1 MIAPRHTPLFLM
13 ILIHMG
19 SVHAVET
26 TEQQLKTFLART
38 HALVSDFKQVSFD
51 QYGNPAQTSF
61 GKFYLRR
68 PGHFR
73 WQYQKPFVQEILSK
87 ENKVWFYDADLEQL
101 TIKNLDDSLG
111 VTPALL
117 LSGKVDLDEQFI
129 LQNQGRDEDMSW
141 IKLSPKNEE
150 SGFKYIMLG
159 FNNEL
164 LAGMELSD
172 NFGQLTR
179 IYFSHMD
186 INPTLADNT
195 FQISLPEGV
204 DVLGQ
209 E

>member
-1 MIAPRHTPLFLM
+1 MMAPRHTLLFL
-13 ILIHMG
+13 ILLIPVG
-19 SVHAVET
+19 ALRAGESA
-26 TEQQLKTFLART
+26 EQQLKSFLTRT
-38 HALVSDFKQVSFD
+38 HALVADFKQVSLD

-73 WQYQKPFVQEILSK
+73 WQYQRPFVQEILSK
-87 ENKVWFYDADLEQL
+87 DSKIWFYDADLEQL
-101 TIKNLDDSLG
+101 TIKSLDDSLG

-117 LSGKVDLDEQFI
+117 LSGKVNLDEHFT

-159 FNNEL
+159 LNNGS

-179 IYFSHMD
+179 IYFSNME
-186 INPTLADNT
+186 INPSLADST
-195 FQISLPEGV
+195 FQITLPEGV
-204 DVLGQ
+204 DVMG
-209 E
+209 EE